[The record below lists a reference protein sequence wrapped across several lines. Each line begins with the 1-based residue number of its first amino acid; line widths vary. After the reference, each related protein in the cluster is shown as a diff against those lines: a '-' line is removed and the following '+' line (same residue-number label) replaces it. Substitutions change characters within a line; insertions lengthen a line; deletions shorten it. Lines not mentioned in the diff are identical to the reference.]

1 MAGKLTTHA
10 LDTEAGRGAGGLRVA
25 LFAVGQ
31 ALLPLGE
38 ILLDDHGRGVLSDA
52 LQPGVYELVFHAGDY
67 HRVQRAQLTDPPFL
81 DRIAIRIGVAKRDAD
96 HHVPLLLTRYS
107 YSTYRGG

>member
-25 LFAVGQ
+25 LFSVGQ
-31 ALLPLGE
+31 AVIPLGE
-38 ILLDDHGRGVLSDA
+38 IVLDARGRGLLSEA
-52 LQPGVYELVFHAGDY
+52 LEAGVYELVFHAAAY
-67 HRVQRAQLTDPPFL
+67 HRAQGAALSEPPFL
-81 DRIAIRIGVAKRDAD
+81 DRIAIRIGVAEADAD
-96 HHVPLLLTRYS
+96 YHVPLLLTRYS